1 MNTWV
6 WIAIAVVAAIII
18 VGVLWRALSTRRTRS
33 LQERFGPEYDRELEK
48 AGGRREAER
57 ELAERE
63 KRHDELE
70 LRPLSNDA
78 RERYIEEWQA
88 TQTRFVDDPTGAVSE
103 ADDLV
108 QRVMRDRGYP
118 VDDFE
123 QRAADISVEH
133 PDLVERYR
141 TADGIARASER
152 GEASTEDLRHSVR
165 HYRALFVELLE
176 VGDDDQGEN
185 VDDVSEGAPVS
196 RLRECGP
203 VVRRAFDRQ
212 QMAAVGAR
220 EAHVHLKSSV
230 VRRVGFVPGPLEA
243 VD

>member
-1 MNTWV
+1 MDTWV
-6 WIAIAVVAAIII
+6 WIVIAIVAAI
-18 VGVLWRALSTRRTRS
+18 VVLAVLFNALRTRRSRS
-33 LQERFGPEYDRELEK
+33 LQDQFGREYDRAVEK

-57 ELAERE
+57 ELRERE

-70 LRPLSNDA
+70 LRPLSPDA
-78 RERYIEEWQA
+78 RERYLQQWQA
-88 TQTRFVDDPTGAVSE
+88 AQGRFVDDPTGAVSE
-103 ADDLV
+103 ADELV

-133 PDLVERYR
+133 PGLVEKYR

-176 VGDDDQGEN
+176 VDDDAEDTSTHGRQVAEVRAHDN
-185 VDDVSEGAPVS
+185 VE
-196 RLRECGP
+196 RLR
-203 VVRRAFDRQ
+203 
-212 QMAAVGAR
+212 
-220 EAHVHLKSSV
+220 
-230 VRRVGFVPGPLEA
+230 
-243 VD
+243 

>member
-6 WIAIAVVAAIII
+6 WIVIAVVAAIVI
-18 VGVLWRALSTRRTRS
+18 VGVLWSAMRTRRTRS
-33 LQERFGPEYDRELEK
+33 LQGRFGPEYDRELEK

-70 LRPLSNDA
+70 LRPLSEDA
-78 RERYIEEWQA
+78 RRRYVEEWQE
-88 TQTRFVDDPTGAVSE
+88 TQARFVDDPTGAVSD

-133 PDLVERYR
+133 PELVERYR
-141 TADGIARASER
+141 TANGIARASER

-176 VGDDDQGEN
+176 VGDDGEGEN
-185 VDDVSEGAPVS
+185 VEDVSAGARVS
-196 RLRECGP
+196 RLR
-203 VVRRAFDRQ
+203 
-212 QMAAVGAR
+212 
-220 EAHVHLKSSV
+220 
-230 VRRVGFVPGPLEA
+230 
-243 VD
+243 

>member
-6 WIAIAVVAAIII
+6 WIVIGVVGAIVVL
-18 VGVLWRALSTRRTRS
+18 GVLVSALRTRRTRS
-33 LQERFGPEYDRELEK
+33 LHGRFGREYDRTVDK
-48 AGGRREAER
+48 AGSRREAEQ
-57 ELAERE
+57 ELRKRE

-70 LRPLSNDA
+70 LRPLSQDA
-78 RERYIEEWQA
+78 RERYLQEWQA
-88 TQTRFVDDPTGAVSE
+88 TQGRFVDDPTGAVSE

-133 PDLVERYR
+133 PDFVEKYR
-141 TADGIARASER
+141 TANGIARSSER

-176 VGDDDQGEN
+176 VDGDAEDTSTRDRRVNN
-185 VDDVSEGAPVS
+185 VE
-196 RLRECGP
+196 RLR
-203 VVRRAFDRQ
+203 
-212 QMAAVGAR
+212 
-220 EAHVHLKSSV
+220 
-230 VRRVGFVPGPLEA
+230 
-243 VD
+243 

>member
-1 MNTWV
+1 METWV
-6 WIAIAVVAAIII
+6 WIVIGVIVAIVVL
-18 VGVLWRALSTRRTRS
+18 GVVFSALRTRRSRS
-33 LQERFGPEYDRELEK
+33 LQDQFGREYDRTVDK

-57 ELAERE
+57 ELAERQ

-70 LRPLSNDA
+70 LRPLSQDA
-78 RERYIEEWQA
+78 RDRYLQQWQV
-88 TQTRFVDDPTGAVSE
+88 TQGRFVDDPTSAVSE

-133 PDLVERYR
+133 PELVEKYR
-141 TADGIARASER
+141 TANGIARASER

-176 VGDDDQGEN
+176 VDDGDEDAVTRDRAGEEVHAHEN
-185 VDDVSEGAPVS
+185 VE
-196 RLRECGP
+196 RLR
-203 VVRRAFDRQ
+203 
-212 QMAAVGAR
+212 
-220 EAHVHLKSSV
+220 
-230 VRRVGFVPGPLEA
+230 
-243 VD
+243 

>member
-1 MNTWV
+1 MDTWV
-6 WIAIAVVAAIII
+6 WIVIGVVVAI
-18 VGVLWRALSTRRTRS
+18 VVVGILATALRTRRSRS
-33 LQERFGPEYDRELEK
+33 LQDQFGGEYDRTVDK

-57 ELAERE
+57 ELAERQ

-70 LRPLSNDA
+70 LRPLSEDV
-78 RERYIEEWQA
+78 RERYLQEWQT
-88 TQTRFVDDPTGAVSE
+88 TQGRFVDDPTGAVSE

-133 PDLVERYR
+133 PDLVEKYR

-176 VGDDDQGEN
+176 VDDGEGAITRDDDVADVRAHDN
-185 VDDVSEGAPVS
+185 VE
-196 RLRECGP
+196 RLR
-203 VVRRAFDRQ
+203 
-212 QMAAVGAR
+212 
-220 EAHVHLKSSV
+220 
-230 VRRVGFVPGPLEA
+230 
-243 VD
+243 

>member
-1 MNTWV
+1 METWV
-6 WIAIAVVAAIII
+6 WIVIGVIVAIVVL
-18 VGVLWRALSTRRTRS
+18 GVVFSALRTRRSRS
-33 LQERFGPEYDRELEK
+33 LQDQFGREYDRAVDK

-57 ELAERE
+57 ELAERQ

-70 LRPLSNDA
+70 LRPLSQDA
-78 RERYIEEWQA
+78 RERYLQQWQV
-88 TQTRFVDDPTGAVSE
+88 TQGRFVDDPTGAVSE

-133 PDLVERYR
+133 PELVEKYR
-141 TADGIARASER
+141 TANGIARASER

-176 VGDDDQGEN
+176 VDDGDQDASTRQREGEEVRAHEN
-185 VDDVSEGAPVS
+185 VE
-196 RLRECGP
+196 RLR
-203 VVRRAFDRQ
+203 
-212 QMAAVGAR
+212 
-220 EAHVHLKSSV
+220 
-230 VRRVGFVPGPLEA
+230 
-243 VD
+243 

>member
-18 VGVLWRALSTRRTRS
+18 VGVLWSALSTRRTRS
-33 LQERFGPEYDRELEK
+33 LQDRFGPEYDRELEK

-70 LRPLSNDA
+70 LRPLSDDA
-78 RERYIEEWQA
+78 RGRYIEEWQA
-88 TQTRFVDDPTGAVSE
+88 PQARFVDDPTGAVSE

-133 PDLVERYR
+133 PELVEKYR
-141 TADGIARASER
+141 TANGIARASER
-152 GEASTEDLRHSVR
+152 GEASTDDLRHSVR

-176 VGDDDQGEN
+176 VDDEADNADQVSNRGRDLADVHAHDN
-185 VDDVSEGAPVS
+185 VE
-196 RLRECGP
+196 RLR
-203 VVRRAFDRQ
+203 
-212 QMAAVGAR
+212 
-220 EAHVHLKSSV
+220 
-230 VRRVGFVPGPLEA
+230 
-243 VD
+243 

>member
-1 MNTWV
+1 MSTWV
-6 WIAIAVVAAIII
+6 WIVVAVVAAIVI
-18 VGVLWRALSTRRTRS
+18 VGVLWSAMRTRRTRS
-33 LQERFGPEYDRELEK
+33 LQDRFGPEYDRELEK

-70 LRPLSNDA
+70 LRPLSEDA
-78 RERYIEEWQA
+78 RQRYVEEWQE
-88 TQTRFVDDPTGAVSE
+88 TQARFVDDPTGAVSD

-133 PDLVERYR
+133 PELVERYR
-141 TADGIARASER
+141 TANGIARASER
-152 GEASTEDLRHSVR
+152 GQASTEDLRHSVR

-176 VGDDDQGEN
+176 VGDDDESGN
-185 VDDVSEGAPVS
+185 ADDVSEGARVS
-196 RLRECGP
+196 RLR
-203 VVRRAFDRQ
+203 
-212 QMAAVGAR
+212 
-220 EAHVHLKSSV
+220 
-230 VRRVGFVPGPLEA
+230 
-243 VD
+243 

>member
-1 MNTWV
+1 MDTWV
-6 WIAIAVVAAIII
+6 WIVIGVIVAIVILGVVFS
-18 VGVLWRALSTRRTRS
+18 ALRTRRSRS
-33 LQERFGPEYDRELEK
+33 LQDQFGREYDRTVDK

-57 ELAERE
+57 ELAERQ

-70 LRPLSNDA
+70 LKPLSQDA
-78 RERYIEEWQA
+78 RERYLQQWQV
-88 TQTRFVDDPTGAVSE
+88 TQGRFVDDPTGAVSE

-133 PDLVERYR
+133 PELVEKYR
-141 TADGIARASER
+141 TANGIARASER

-176 VGDDDQGEN
+176 VGDGAEDASTRDREGEEVHAHEN
-185 VDDVSEGAPVS
+185 VE
-196 RLRECGP
+196 RLR
-203 VVRRAFDRQ
+203 
-212 QMAAVGAR
+212 
-220 EAHVHLKSSV
+220 
-230 VRRVGFVPGPLEA
+230 
-243 VD
+243 

>member
-6 WIAIAVVAAIII
+6 WIVIGAIVAIVVL
-18 VGVLWRALSTRRTRS
+18 GVVFSALRTRRSRS
-33 LQERFGPEYDRELEK
+33 LQDQFGREYDRTVDK

-57 ELAERE
+57 ELAERQ
-63 KRHDELE
+63 KRHDELD
-70 LRPLSNDA
+70 LKPLSQDA
-78 RERYIEEWQA
+78 RERYLQQWQV
-88 TQTRFVDDPTGAVSE
+88 TQGRFVDDPTGAVSE

-133 PDLVERYR
+133 PELVEKYR
-141 TADGIARASER
+141 TANGIARASER

-176 VGDDDQGEN
+176 VDDGGEDASTREREGQEVHAHEN
-185 VDDVSEGAPVS
+185 VE
-196 RLRECGP
+196 RLR
-203 VVRRAFDRQ
+203 
-212 QMAAVGAR
+212 
-220 EAHVHLKSSV
+220 
-230 VRRVGFVPGPLEA
+230 
-243 VD
+243 

>member
-6 WIAIAVVAAIII
+6 WIVIGAIVAIVVL
-18 VGVLWRALSTRRTRS
+18 GVVFSALRTRRSRS
-33 LQERFGPEYDRELEK
+33 LQDQFGREYDRTVDK

-57 ELAERE
+57 ELAERQ
-63 KRHDELE
+63 KRHDELD
-70 LRPLSNDA
+70 LKPLSQDA
-78 RERYIEEWQA
+78 RERYLQQWQV
-88 TQTRFVDDPTGAVSE
+88 TQGRFVDDPTGAVSE

-133 PDLVERYR
+133 PELVEKYR
-141 TADGIARASER
+141 TANGIARASER

-176 VGDDDQGEN
+176 ADDGDEDASTRDREGEEVHAHEN
-185 VDDVSEGAPVS
+185 VE
-196 RLRECGP
+196 RLR
-203 VVRRAFDRQ
+203 
-212 QMAAVGAR
+212 
-220 EAHVHLKSSV
+220 
-230 VRRVGFVPGPLEA
+230 
-243 VD
+243 